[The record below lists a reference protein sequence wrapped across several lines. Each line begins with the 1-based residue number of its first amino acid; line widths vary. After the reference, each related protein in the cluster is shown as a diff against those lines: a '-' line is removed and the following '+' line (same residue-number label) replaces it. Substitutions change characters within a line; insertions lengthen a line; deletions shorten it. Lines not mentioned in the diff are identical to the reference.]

1 MPTHGLKQPKQAY
14 QGVSFSCVIALA
26 MVMTMTLDR
35 TKSIAIIC
43 GFHPLG
49 KPSVFR
55 HYLYYYSHGAYM
67 LNTFVLVFKAP
78 ILVEKQ
84 EAFCTDLFKLK

>member
-1 MPTHGLKQPKQAY
+1 MPTRGLILQKQAY
-14 QGVSFSCVIALA
+14 QVASFSCVIALA
-26 MVMTMTLDR
+26 MAMTMTLDR

-55 HYLYYYSHGAYM
+55 HYLYYYSHGTYR

-78 ILVEKQ
+78 ILVGEQ
-84 EAFCTDLFKLK
+84 EAFCTDLFHL